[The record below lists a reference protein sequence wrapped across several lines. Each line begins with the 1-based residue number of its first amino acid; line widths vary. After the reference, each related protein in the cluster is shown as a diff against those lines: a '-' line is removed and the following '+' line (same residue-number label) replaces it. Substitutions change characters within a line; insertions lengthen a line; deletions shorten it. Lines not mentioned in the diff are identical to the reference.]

1 MDRRTAVAFVGDD
14 ASAARRVSRAVE
26 TTWHGPDGPSF
37 RAVAP
42 AELSADESASDQ
54 LAAACGVVVTAT
66 AVDSV
71 TDRLSALPSEVPVIA
86 LVTDYSAATVR
97 TLLTAGVD
105 DIVEPA
111 AVGGDGA
118 GASNGRVS
126 AGGVDGGSGADSDP
140 LADRLSNA
148 VDPYRATLGETGI
161 DRLSEVLLD
170 AGTTLMSTRSD
181 EVGTKIE
188 WTMES
193 IGEHA
198 DLDRIVCYRRRGD
211 QFEPA
216 YDWCP
221 DGFDPAPR
229 PLEDFPA
236 PETLSTF
243 GDVTRSSPPKRTGD
257 TAGCDGMMRDGA
269 LDGPPATVHVPLV
282 VDWELSGVVAFES
295 DDRRV
300 WRDDEV
306 ALYRTAGDLIAHT
319 IARNDRRAALR
330 RQADQL
336 EQFSAVVSHDL
347 RNPLNVLSGYLD
359 LTADELSTDR
369 YEAMSSAVDR
379 METLIDDLLMLAQR
393 GETIGETEPVPVA
406 AVAREAW
413 QSVRAPDAT
422 LSVADDIGRV
432 EADPSRLRQAFENL
446 FRNAIDHGRPDVII
460 KVGSLVTD
468 GVETEDGNVP
478 AGMYV
483 ADDGPGIP
491 ADVADSVFESGVSSA
506 DSSGIGLAIVDRI
519 AEAHD
524 WEVSVR
530 NDGGAVFEFTF
541 DRAAAAVPA

>member
-26 TTWHGPDGPSF
+26 AAWHGPDEPSCF
-37 RAVAP
+37 TVAP
-42 AELSADESASDQ
+42 AELGAGETACDK

-66 AVDSV
+66 AAGSAA
-71 TDRLSALPSEVPVIA
+71 DRLSALPADVPVIA
-86 LVTDYSAATVR
+86 LVTDRSTATIR

-105 DIVEPA
+105 DVVESS
-111 AVGGDGA
+111 AVGEDGA
-118 GASNGRVS
+118 GAPNERAS
-126 AGGVDGGSGADSDP
+126 AGAVGADAGPDSDP
-140 LADRLSNA
+140 LAARLSNA
-148 VDPYRATLGETGI
+148 VDPYRATLGEAGI

-181 EVGTKIE
+181 EVTAKIE

-193 IGEHA
+193 VGEHA
-198 DLDRIVCYRRRGD
+198 DLDRIICYRRGGD
-211 QFEPA
+211 RFEPA

-221 DGFDPAPR
+221 DGFDPVSR

-236 PETLSTF
+236 PEELSTF
-243 GDVTRSSPPKRTGD
+243 GDVARSSPSKRPPRDASG
-257 TAGCDGMMRDGA
+257 RDGA
-269 LDGPPATVHVPLV
+269 TETDGPPATVHVPLV

-295 DDRRV
+295 DDSRV

-347 RNPLNVLSGYLD
+347 RNPLNVLSGYLE
-359 LTADELSTDR
+359 LTADELPADR
-369 YEAMSSAVDR
+369 YEAMSGAVDR
-379 METLIDDLLMLAQR
+379 METLIDDLLMLARR
-393 GETIGETEPVPVA
+393 GEAIGETEPVSVA

-413 QSVRAPDAT
+413 RSVRAPEAT
-422 LSVADDIGRV
+422 LVVGDDGDRI

-446 FRNAIDHGRPDVII
+446 FRNAVDHGRPDVTVE
-460 KVGSLVTD
+460 VGGLRTD
-468 GVETEDGNVP
+468 GGTDEDNVP
-478 AGMYV
+478 AGVYV

-491 ADVADSVFESGVSSA
+491 ADVADSVFESGVSAA
-506 DSSGIGLAIVDRI
+506 DGSGIGLAIVDRI
-519 AEAHD
+519 AEAHG

-530 NDGGAVFEFTF
+530 NDGGAVFEFAF
-541 DRAAAAVPA
+541 DGGAVVAPD